1 MVKKEKQPG
10 AKNKSAPAEA
20 QAAAEAAYDIA
31 SCFKNMQWQVISFFP
46 NTLCRP
52 EEKDP
57 SQAGG
62 K

>member
-1 MVKKEKQPG
+1 MKKEKQPG
-10 AKNKSAPAEA
+10 AKDKSVSAET

-31 SCFKNMQWQVISFFP
+31 SCFKSMQWQVISFFP
-46 NTLCRP
+46 NTPCRP

-57 SQAGG
+57 PKAGG